1 MEAAARRLKAIQ
13 SHLTN
18 SQRTTFEGSEDV
30 LEAAGLTGC
39 FSDEVNAKRLDI
51 ARGLATQADL
61 ISQSYEQDKFPR
73 EVVGLLKSLDII
85 GLDSPAYGVRAQH
98 LIEKSAVIFEV
109 AKVDASVATFIAVQH
124 GLTINS
130 IAHLASEEQ
139 KAKYLPPLAKL
150 EKIGAWALSE
160 PDFGSDASALEVSA
174 TPVEGGYSINGYKKW
189 IGNASISDVHV
200 LFARHSQTNQV
211 IGFIVETR
219 SPGLTVT
226 DIKHKLPL
234 RIVRNGLIE
243 YKNVYV
249 PSANLLEKAK
259 DFASGP
265 NLILTLSRLSII
277 WLTLGVIASAYQN
290 TVRVLKSHPLNSTH
304 LPVVR
309 AKLNQILG
317 IFKGNF
323 LMTLNQTNLF
333 SQGRISVGNVS
344 LVKGEVTRA
353 GREAVRIASELLQ
366 ENGLELDSIT
376 IKALADMEVA
386 QTYEGAYDI
395 NVLVAGRDLTGLAS
409 IKAPFSL
416 R

>member
-1 MEAAARRLKAIQ
+1 MEAAARRLHVIG
-13 SHLTN
+13 SHLT
-18 SQRTTFEGSEDV
+18 SQRTTFEGSEDA

-61 ISQSYEQDKFPR
+61 ILQSYEQDKFPR
-73 EVVGLLKSLDII
+73 EAVGLLRSLELF

-98 LIEKSAVIFEV
+98 LIEKSAIVFEA
-109 AKVDASVATFIAVQH
+109 AKVDASVATFIAMQQ
-124 GLTINS
+124 GLVLNS
-130 IAHLASEEQ
+130 IVHLASDAQ
-139 KAKYLPPLAKL
+139 KAKYIPPLVNL
-150 EKIGAWALSE
+150 EKIGSWALSE
-160 PDFGSDASALEVSA
+160 PDYGSDASGLEVSA

-189 IGNASISDVHV
+189 IGNASISDIHV
-200 LFARHSQTNQV
+200 LFARDTQTSKV

-234 RIVRNGLIE
+234 RIVRNGLIQ
-243 YKNVYV
+243 YKNVFV
-249 PSANLLEKAK
+249 PIENLLEKAK
-259 DFASGP
+259 DFSSGP
-265 NLILTLSRLSII
+265 NLILTLSRLSIV
-277 WLTLGVIASAYQN
+277 WLALGIIAAAYQN
-290 TVRVLKSHPLNSTH
+290 TVRVLKAHPLNSSQ

-309 AKLNQILG
+309 AKLNQMLG
-317 IFKGNF
+317 IFKGSF
-323 LMTLNQTNLF
+323 LMALNQTNLF
-333 SQGRISVGNVS
+333 SQGKISVGNVS

-353 GREAVRIASELLQ
+353 GREVVRIASELLQ
-366 ENGLELDSIT
+366 ENGLELEGMT